1 VKNINATGMKKN
13 NVRKII
19 SYISSFFRK
28 SAEKSVSCGSW
39 EIGMN
44 QVNCTNDATADINQI
59 NTTTRMH
66 LGFVTSDEY
75 RRGWMTARY
84 LE

>member
-1 VKNINATGMKKN
+1 MTGT
-13 NVRKII
+13 
-19 SYISSFFRK
+19 
-28 SAEKSVSCGSW
+28 
-39 EIGMN
+39 N
-44 QVNCTNDATADINQI
+44 QVNCTNDAAADINQI
-59 NTTTRMH
+59 RAMTRMH